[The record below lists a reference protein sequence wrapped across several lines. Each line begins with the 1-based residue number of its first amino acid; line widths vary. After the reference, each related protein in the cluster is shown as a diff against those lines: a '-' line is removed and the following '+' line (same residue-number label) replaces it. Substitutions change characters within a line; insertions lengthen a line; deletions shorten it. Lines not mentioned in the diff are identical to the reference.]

1 MELLRTR
8 VCEWQPVGIDSLAI
22 APSGSGSSPRLA
34 VGRENGALELW
45 DTETWHL
52 RSSAPGNSRRRPR
65 SIVWVVDV
73 EEAPKLRLISAGL
86 HSEVTEWDVETL
98 EPIETCSPGGGAV
111 WGLAVQ
117 GQQLFAA
124 CDDGTVRVMSLA
136 GGVGSLMYTK
146 RISIAKARLLSL
158 AVQDGAVFAGA
169 DSKISKWSIEAGV
182 CEGSMQLEKPPRGH
196 TLIWSL
202 VSLEDK
208 MLASGDSMGL
218 VQIWDT
224 VACVLLHR
232 FAQHQADVL
241 ALAASSDGRTLL
253 SGSVDAKISEFG
265 RQKGSQGPKADPE
278 ELAKLSLSDLK
289 QAFDGLT
296 CKDGQSYLPGKIMKV
311 MYKSSDHCNYSTS
324 GFDADESMTWKV
336 FLPVS
341 GYGPDVGYLV
351 DVGYF
356 WEKYER
362 GARDAEELSAHVKLF
377 PSGPSFKADDK
388 KTGKLDRS
396 TLLVIM
402 EEMPLLE
409 RWVFRDAMLC
419 HSHDVRAIVID
430 DTKKGRN
437 TQISAGAAGRLFVF
451 KPLESGH
458 DKAARPFQCSNFSP
472 LFQTA
477 SISEDSRLVLCQKG
491 QTLELWY
498 LPEPEDA
505 PSLGAS
511 ARAPEGQLLLTISL
525 AGKSIGPD
533 GTKRSTE
540 YLCSSTISPN
550 GKRVA
555 ASDMTGTRL
564 FNLSVSE
571 LQVQRIA
578 VPTEIANS
586 AARALKFCSPK
597 LLAVAPWHGH
607 VIHLLD
613 CEEKKIIAS
622 LEEHKAPVSLLTAG
636 GSGGEWLASADLAGA
651 VNIFS
656 LDGFFHHASVPVG
669 RGAATALGFDSSG
682 RYLVVATTAH
692 VVTLFDI
699 ESQSLHA
706 DIPPFDIPKRHL
718 AVHARVCGIAAFPE
732 APEKLLLWGHNYLLA
747 VNVKAKKV
755 TRSEAAAEPYTWRL
769 WAGIRHVLAFF
780 GLQKPWSLAT
790 DSAEVRKRKRGDAS
804 AEVSLL
810 PTGLAMEVTPEAAE
824 ACLPTPFERKKFQK
838 QSHQKQSVRG
848 PEL

>member
-1 MELLRTR
+1 
-8 VCEWQPVGIDSLAI
+8 
-22 APSGSGSSPRLA
+22 
-34 VGRENGALELW
+34 
-45 DTETWHL
+45 
-52 RSSAPGNSRRRPR
+52 
-65 SIVWVVDV
+65 VVD

-86 HSEVTEWDVETL
+86 HSDVTEWDVETL

-136 GGVGSLMYTK
+136 GGAGSLMYAK

-208 MLASGDSMGL
+208 MLASGDSLGL

-265 RQKGSQGPKADPE
+265 RQKGSQ
-278 ELAKLSLSDLK
+278 
-289 QAFDGLT
+289 
-296 CKDGQSYLPGKIMKV
+296 
-311 MYKSSDHCNYSTS
+311 
-324 GFDADESMTWKV
+324 
-336 FLPVS
+336 
-341 GYGPDVGYLV
+341 
-351 DVGYF
+351 
-356 WEKYER
+356 
-362 GARDAEELSAHVKLF
+362 
-377 PSGPSFKADDK
+377 
-388 KTGKLDRS
+388 
-396 TLLVIM
+396 
-402 EEMPLLE
+402 E

-571 LQVQRIA
+571 LQVQRVA
-578 VPTEIANS
+578 VPIEIANS

-613 CEEKKIIAS
+613 CEEKKLRAS
-622 LEEHKAPVSLLTAG
+622 FEEHKAPVSLLAAG
-636 GSGGEWLASADLAGA
+636 GPGGEWLASADLAGA

-656 LDGFFHHASVPVG
+656 LDGLFHHASVPVG
-669 RGAATALGFDSSG
+669 RGVATALGFDSSG
-682 RYLVVATTAH
+682 KHLVVATTAH

-755 TRSEAAAEPYTWRL
+755 AKSESAAEPYTWRL

-790 DSAEVRKRKRGDAS
+790 DSAEVRKRKRGDAN

-838 QSHQKQSVRG
+838 QSHQKQNARG